1 MVPYTP
7 NWYHIRQVFIRKK
20 GLFVTFLYL
29 SFFVLIAPISL
40 ELFSEI
46 NEDEEV
52 NEDVVLLEWW
62 NGGMVL
68 F

>member
-1 MVPYTP
+1 M
-7 NWYHIRQVFIRKK
+7 